1 MNMSEKDIVSPEG
14 EPNAEKYYT
23 YNREIFYHFDK
34 EKGFT
39 RANDYQNDSNQ
50 VIIKQSWDAAEMRL
64 DEVRQKVLAG
74 FQSPI
79 AFYMEKQL
87 LEVPMLAAYMEIG
100 GWRVKRHLKP
110 RVFNK
115 LSQKILKKYADI
127 FEVTVEQLTSLEYLK
142 N

>member
-1 MNMSEKDIVSPEG
+1 
-14 EPNAEKYYT
+14 
-23 YNREIFYHFDK
+23 
-34 EKGFT
+34 
-39 RANDYQNDSNQ
+39 
-50 VIIKQSWDAAEMRL
+50 MRL

-74 FQSPI
+74 FLSPI

-100 GWRVKRHLKP
+100 AWRVKRHLKP